1 MTSANISDVMVPNP
15 YAAVDNSKANGKSD
29 VDFSSM
35 MAKTMNSVDVKASAE
50 ISEPAQKLNSN
61 SDKTSNSKT
70 SEASDDSY
78 SFNSSKVRDN
88 IKEVKEENLSDEEI
102 EEVKDEVEKA
112 VSEIT
117 EVLMDKLDV
126 TEEDIEDAMEALG
139 LTFLDLTNPAELV
152 KLVALLNE
160 DADTTSLLMDTN
172 FTELVADVNEIFTNL
187 EENVDLDMEK
197 IISLMDEGEE
207 PLDDAFLSKVVT
219 EAETDVFEVKAE
231 ALNDD
236 NLYVKAEDVTTDEK
250 STPVAK
256 DVQITNGAVVSDKR
270 PEDSEVVTD
279 VDDSSEAKTD
289 VIKPEMKL
297 NSSNDEQDLTG
308 DSNDGKNFFGQA
320 VNDYEVSFEA
330 TDSISEVTPYT
341 EVNPTEIVDQLM
353 ERASITL
360 NEEVTTMQMELNPE
374 SLGKLFLEVSSDKE
388 GNVTAK
394 LVAENEAVKNALE
407 TQMTLVQEKLN
418 AQGMKVN
425 AVEVSV
431 GTHEFE
437 ENLEQDAASQNERE
451 LSEEQ
456 QRNSNGQQ
464 RRTRNI
470 DLNNL
475 DEMQG
480 LMTEEEELVAKIM
493 RDNGN
498 TVNLTA

>member
-1 MTSANISDVMVPNP
+1 M
-15 YAAVDNSKANGKSD
+15 K
-29 VDFSSM
+29 
-35 MAKTMNSVDVKASAE
+35 
-50 ISEPAQKLNSN
+50 
-61 SDKTSNSKT
+61 
-70 SEASDDSY
+70 
-78 SFNSSKVRDN
+78 
-88 IKEVKEENLSDEEI
+88 
-102 EEVKDEVEKA
+102 
-112 VSEIT
+112 
-117 EVLMDKLDV
+117 
-126 TEEDIEDAMEALG
+126 
-139 LTFLDLTNPAELV
+139 
-152 KLVALLNE
+152 
-160 DADTTSLLMDTN
+160 
-172 FTELVADVNEIFTNL
+172 
-187 EENVDLDMEK
+187 K
-197 IISLMDEGEE
+197 IISLMDEVEE
-207 PLDDAFLSKVVT
+207 PLNDAFLSKVVT
-219 EAETDVFEVKAE
+219 EAETDVFEVKTE

-236 NLYVKAEDVTTDEK
+236 NLYVKAEAVTTEEE
-250 STPVAK
+250 PAPIAK
-256 DVQITNGAVVSDKR
+256 EIQATNEPILRNKETEG
-270 PEDSEVVTD
+270 SEVVTD
-279 VDDSSEAKTD
+279 VEDSSETEAD

-297 NSSNDEQDLTG
+297 NNSKDEQGLTG
-308 DSNDGKNFFGQA
+308 DSNEGKNFFGQT
-320 VNDYEVSFEA
+320 VKGYEVSS
-330 TDSISEVTPYT
+330 TVVDSASEVTPYT
-341 EVNPTEIVDQLM
+341 EVNPTEIVNQLM

-360 NEEVTTMQMELNPE
+360 NKEVTTMQMELNPE

-388 GNVTAK
+388 GNVTVK

-407 TQMTLVQEKLN
+407 TQIALVQEKMN